1 MIFNKENLNLLSK
14 IYVKKYYCIAVL
26 LFSCFFSIISLI
38 IFFSPK
44 NAEAKSVADSMNG
57 FWNDIGGTSSN
68 TTEAGGYQ
76 LQGAGY
82 YTGGSFTAR
91 SKVINVNPIS
101 ITPPGIRAG
110 CGGIDVYTGA
120 FSHINTDQFVALLK
134 AIPSNAVGFAFQLAL
149 ATLTPE
155 IKTTMDQL
163 QSIID
168 RVNNANLNSCDMA
181 QGLVGGAMAAAGKTE
196 AYCKTTA
203 NSQGWATDY
212 AKAAADCKT
221 GGRSSQY
228 IKDADAVHGDQR
240 PVNVNIAWEV
250 LKKSQILADNQDE
263 LAQFVQAITGT
274 MIIKSPENDN
284 LGSQTSYKPSIVFNN
299 DTIKAILEGGSVTI
313 LKCDERDKCL
323 NPTETTITIATDKAF
338 KARISS
344 VMGEMVSRIATG
356 QKFDAKHIDLVNK
369 TSIPVHKAM
378 VVRQAYFGSSSAA
391 SGINP
396 EYYSTLVAIDML
408 YNYLDEILKSVQ
420 EQAKQ
425 VKNFDQDN
433 IERFQ
438 KDVERVRTVLSK
450 YKIDDR
456 DSFEKGYKIIEETQK
471 LQGMLTSR
479 MSNRMKNNMAFSS
492 KF

>member
-1 MIFNKENLNLLSK
+1 MIFKKENLNLLSN
-14 IYVKKYYCIAVL
+14 IYVKKYYCIAAL

-168 RVNNANLNSCDMA
+168 RVNNTNLNSCDMA

>member
-1 MIFNKENLNLLSK
+1 MIFNSK
-14 IYVKKYYCIAVL
+14 AFLTLISVTTVLTLITVKTVK
-26 LFSCFFSIISLI
+26 
-38 IFFSPK
+38 
-44 NAEAKSVADSMNG
+44 AKSVADSMDG
-57 FWNDIGGTSSN
+57 FWNDVGGTSSN
-68 TTEAGGYQ
+68 TTDAGGYQ

-149 ATLTPE
+149 ATMSPE
-155 IKTTMDQL
+155 IKTTIDQL
-163 QSIID
+163 QSVID
-168 RVNNANLNSCDMA
+168 RINNGNLNSCDLA
-181 QGLVGGAMAAAGKTE
+181 QGLVGGGLAAAGKSGK
-196 AYCKTTA
+196 YCEVTA

-212 AKAAADCKT
+212 AKAKNECGT
-221 GGRSSQY
+221 GGKSSQY
-228 IKDADAVHGDQR
+228 MKDGDAVHGDQR
-240 PVNVNIAWEV
+240 PVNINIAWEV

-284 LGSQTSYKPSIVFNN
+284 LGSQTSYKPSIAFNN
-299 DTIKAILEGGSVTI
+299 DTIKAILEGGSITI
-313 LKCDERDKCL
+313 LKCDERVKCL

-433 IERFQ
+433 IDRFQ
-438 KDVERVRTVLSK
+438 KDVERVRTVLSQ
-450 YKIDDR
+450 YKIDGK
-456 DSFEKGYKIIEETQK
+456 DSFEKGFKIIEETQK
-471 LQGMLTSR
+471 IQGMLSSR
-479 MSNRMKNNMAFSS
+479 MSNRMKNNLAFSS
-492 KF
+492 NFNKTKNK

>member
-1 MIFNKENLNLLSK
+1 MTFKEKVKFINN
-14 IYVKKYYCIAVL
+14 INVKKYCCIPVL
-26 LFSCFFSIISLI
+26 LLFCFFSIISLI
-38 IFFSPK
+38 FFFVPK
-44 NAEAKSVADSMNG
+44 NAEAKSVADSMEG
-57 FWNDIGGTSSN
+57 FWSDVGGTSSN
-68 TTEAGGYQ
+68 GTDAGGYQ

-91 SKVINVNPIS
+91 SKVISVNPIS

-134 AIPSNAVGFAFQLAL
+134 AIPSNAIGFAFQLAL
-149 ATLTPE
+149 ATMSPE

-168 RVNNANLNSCDMA
+168 RINNANLNSCDIA
-181 QGLVGGAMAAAGKTE
+181 QGLVGGALAASGKTGK
-196 AYCKTTA
+196 YCEVTA

-212 AKAAADCKT
+212 AKAKNECGT
-221 GGRSSQY
+221 GGKSSQY
-228 IKDADAVHGDQR
+228 VKNADSVHGDQR
-240 PVNVNIAWEV
+240 PVNINIAWEV

-274 MIIKSPENDN
+274 MIIKSPDNDN
-284 LGSQTSYKPSIVFNN
+284 VGSQTSYKPSIAFKNE
-299 DTIKAILEGGSVTI
+299 TIKAILEGGSITI

-323 NPTETTITIATDKAF
+323 NPTETTITLSADKAF
-338 KARISS
+338 KKRISTI
-344 VMGEMVSRIATG
+344 MGEMVSRIATG

-433 IERFQ
+433 IDRFQ
-438 KDVERVRTVLSK
+438 KDVERVRTVLSQ
-450 YKIDDR
+450 YKIDDK

-471 LQGMLTSR
+471 LQGMLSSR

-492 KF
+492 QF

>member
-1 MIFNKENLNLLSK
+1 MIFKSRNRNNFKSVITFL
-14 IYVKKYYCIAVL
+14 
-26 LFSCFFSIISLI
+26 SLI
-38 IFFSPK
+38 TYLTLTSDLY
-44 NAEAKSVADSMNG
+44 AKSVADSMEG
-57 FWNDIGGTSSN
+57 FWNDVGGTSSN
-68 TTEAGGYQ
+68 ATGSGGYQ

-91 SKVINVNPIS
+91 SKIINVNPIS

-110 CGGIDVYTGA
+110 CGGIDIYTGS
-120 FSHINTDQFVALLK
+120 FSHINTDQFVALMK
-134 AIPSNAVGFAFQLAL
+134 AIPSNAIGFAFQLAL
-149 ATLTPE
+149 ETMSPS
-155 IKTTMDQL
+155 IKGTMDQL
-163 QSIID
+163 QSVID
-168 RVNNANLNSCDMA
+168 RINNMNLNSCDMA

-212 AKAAADCKT
+212 ARASANCKT

-228 IKDADAVHGDQR
+228 IKDADSVHGDQR
-240 PVNVNIAWEV
+240 PVNINIAWEI
-250 LKKSQILADNQDE
+250 LKKSQILADNKDE

-274 MIIKSPENDN
+274 IIIKSPQNDN
-284 LGSQTSYKPSIVFNN
+284 SGSETSYKPSIAFKNE
-299 DTIKAILEGGSVTI
+299 TIKAILDGGSITI
-313 LKCDERDKCL
+313 LKCDERVKCL
-323 NPTETTITIATDKAF
+323 NPTEQTIVLPAEKAF
-338 KARISS
+338 KKRIST

-378 VVRQAYFGSSSAA
+378 VTRQAYFGSASAA

-438 KDVERVRTVLSK
+438 KDVERVRDVLVQ
-450 YKIDDR
+450 YKIDDK

-471 LQGMLTSR
+471 LQGMLSSR
-479 MSNRMKNNMAFSS
+479 MSNKMKGNMAFSS

>member
-1 MIFNKENLNLLSK
+1 ME
-14 IYVKKYYCIAVL
+14 
-26 LFSCFFSIISLI
+26 
-38 IFFSPK
+38 
-44 NAEAKSVADSMNG
+44 G
-57 FWNDIGGTSSN
+57 FWNDVGGSYSN
-68 TTEAGGYQ
+68 GTEAGGYQ

-91 SKVINVNPIS
+91 SKVVNVNPIS

-134 AIPSNAVGFAFQLAL
+134 AIPSNAIGFAFQIAL
-149 ATLTPE
+149 ETMSPA
-155 IKTTMDQL
+155 IKGTIDQL
-163 QSIID
+163 QSLID
-168 RVNNANLNSCDMA
+168 RINNMNLNSCDLA

-221 GGRSSQY
+221 GGKSSKY
-228 IKDADAVHGDQR
+228 VKDGDAVHGDQR
-240 PVNVNIAWEV
+240 PVNINIAWEV
-250 LKKSQILADNQDE
+250 LKKSQILSDNKDE

-274 MIIKSPENDN
+274 IIIKSPENED
-284 LGSQTSYKPSIVFNN
+284 LGSETSYKPSIAVKNE
-299 DTIKAILEGGSVTI
+299 TIKALLEGGQITI

-323 NPTETTITIATDKAF
+323 NPTEQTLTISADKAF
-338 KARISS
+338 KKRIST

-356 QKFDAKHIDLVNK
+356 EKFEAKHTDLVSK

-396 EYYSTLVAIDML
+396 EYYSTLVSIDML
-408 YNYLDEILKSVQ
+408 YSYLDEILRSVQ
-420 EQAKQ
+420 EQSKQ
-425 VKNFDQDN
+425 VKNFDQEN

-438 KDVERVRTVLSK
+438 KDVERVRTILSQ
-450 YKIDDR
+450 YKIDDQ

-471 LQGMLTSR
+471 LQGMLSSH
-479 MSNRMKNNMAFSS
+479 MSNQMKGNMAFAA

>member
-1 MIFNKENLNLLSK
+1 
-14 IYVKKYYCIAVL
+14 
-26 LFSCFFSIISLI
+26 
-38 IFFSPK
+38 
-44 NAEAKSVADSMNG
+44 MNG

-68 TTEAGGYQ
+68 TTDAGGYQ

-134 AIPSNAVGFAFQLAL
+134 AIPSKAVGFAFQLAL
-149 ATLTPE
+149 ATMSPE

-168 RVNNANLNSCDMA
+168 RINNANLNSCDLA
-181 QGLVGGAMAAAGKTE
+181 QGLVGGALAASGKTGK
-196 AYCKTTA
+196 YCEVTA

-212 AKAAADCKT
+212 AKAKNECGT
-221 GGRSSQY
+221 GGKSSQY
-228 IKDADAVHGDQR
+228 VKNADSVHGDQR
-240 PVNVNIAWEV
+240 PVNINIAWEV

-396 EYYSTLVAIDML
+396 EYYSALVAIDML

>member
-1 MIFNKENLNLLSK
+1 MIFSKKTLLSF
-14 IYVKKYYCIAVL
+14 ITVL
-26 LFSCFFSIISLI
+26 TVITFPNIS
-38 IFFSPK
+38 
-44 NAEAKSVADSMNG
+44 NAKSVADSMEG
-57 FWNDIGGTSSN
+57 FWNDIGGGYSN
-68 TTEAGGYQ
+68 STGAGGYQ

-82 YTGGSFTAR
+82 YTGGSFNAR

-149 ATLTPE
+149 ETMSPA
-155 IKTTMDQL
+155 IKGTMDQL

-168 RVNNANLNSCDMA
+168 RINNTNLNSCDMA
-181 QGLVGGAMAAAGKTE
+181 QGLVGGGLALAGKTE

-212 AKAAADCKT
+212 ARASADCKT
-221 GGRSSQY
+221 GGKSSQY
-228 IKDADAVHGDQR
+228 INAADSVHGDQR
-240 PVNVNIAWEV
+240 PVNINIAWEV

-263 LAQFVQAITGT
+263 LAQFVQALTGT
-274 MIIKSPENDN
+274 IIIKAPVNDSAGPE
-284 LGSQTSYKPSIVFNN
+284 TIYKSNIIVKNE
-299 DTIKAILEGGSVTI
+299 TIKAILEGGQITI
-313 LKCDERDKCL
+313 LSCDERVKCL
-323 NPTETTITIATDKAF
+323 NPTEKTITLGADKAF
-338 KARISS
+338 KKRISS

-356 QKFDAKHIDLVNK
+356 EKFDAKHIDLVNK
-369 TSIPVHKAM
+369 TSIPIHKAM
-378 VVRQAYFGSSSAA
+378 VVRQAYFRSSSAA

-408 YNYLDEILKSVQ
+408 YNYLDEILKQVQ

-425 VKNFDQDN
+425 VKNFDQEN
-433 IERFQ
+433 IEKFR
-438 KDVERVRTVLSK
+438 KGVEKVRAELVQ
-450 YKIDDR
+450 YKIDDK
-456 DSFEKGYKIIEETQK
+456 DSFEKGYKIIQETQK
-471 LQGMLTSR
+471 LQGMLSSR
-479 MSNRMKNNMAFSS
+479 MSNKMKTSLIWAS